1 MALPLLD
8 TQRQVELIRSGAYS
22 QKPKIHLPTSV
33 RPTIRNQAQRPQTQ
47 TQTQVQT
54 QPQKTGYDPKRLITY
69 PIYQG
74 ATIALSGIN
83 SFFEGKMA
91 AADAMTANP
100 TLRAGAHFGIG
111 FAEFIPTAFM
121 SSAMV
126 IPASEYIIREPS
138 TAARNFMPAQ
148 SAMVGQ
154 IHQSAVDDPARFAGG
169 LVGMA
174 IGTKGYA
181 KIGGKGIGSVK
192 KISPFY
198 ERGMRV
204 YSGKPNVAEVV
215 TGKQMPWDFHYT
227 LEGTP
232 KNVYNPKLA
241 VETHRYYHG
250 TSRDFMGNI
259 ASSGRKG
266 ITVNPQG
273 VRSRG
278 VSGLEQALYFGAPE
292 TGYGHFIQG
301 KGAFI
306 KLETTVRPLSKS
318 SQYILDMQGPG
329 KTTGQNLMRDYYS
342 APKGQLI
349 PGVKPGMGTKYLG
362 WTEWEYMLKP
372 GSKLYPVENIRT
384 RAYGVLGMNKGTSF
398 TVDPMTGRTIEILK
412 VSTKK
417 PTNTHFSKRPREYH
431 PQMTNDP
438 FADII
443 GKPVNIPGRSREFRL
458 PDEGR
463 GRVAPLSGRDLFR
476 TNTQERGT
484 NTARDTRADSNPF
497 REDRSRQPERDIT
510 GIRNTPGR
518 DASRDV
524 WGRRD
529 YTGRGDDRRTPTR
542 LPVPERRGTGRIIPN
557 QFIQITDTRVRK
569 RKDSTA
575 IQSKI
580 KSGSWDTF
588 GYSEFLTNMPVNEFL
603 GL

>member
-1 MALPLLD
+1 MVLPLLD
-8 TQRQVELIRSGAYS
+8 MQRQVELIRAGAYS
-22 QKPKIHLPTSV
+22 QKPKINLPTSI
-33 RPTIRNQAQRPQTQ
+33 RPQINQTVQQSQPQTQ
-47 TQTQVQT
+47 SA
-54 QPQKTGYDPKRLITY
+54 GYDPKQLITY
-69 PIYQG
+69 PVYRG
-74 ATIALSGIN
+74 AQIAVERIG
-83 SFFEGKMA
+83 SFFEGNLQR
-91 AADAMTANP
+91 ADAAVTNP
-100 TLRAGAHFGIG
+100 ILKQGTHFAIG
-111 FAEFIPTAFM
+111 FTEFLPTAFM
-121 SSAMV
+121 TSAMV
-126 IPASEYIIREPS
+126 IPATEYILREPGR
-138 TAARNFMPAQ
+138 AARDFMPAQ

-192 KISPFY
+192 KLSPFY

-215 TGKQMPWDFHYT
+215 TGKQMPWEFHYT

-232 KNVYNPKLA
+232 KNVYNPKLT

-259 ASSGRKG
+259 ASSGVKG
-266 ITVNPQG
+266 TTVNPQG
-273 VRSRG
+273 ASLRG

-292 TGYGHFIQG
+292 TGYGHFVQG

-306 KLETTVRPLSKS
+306 KLETSVRPISKS
-318 SQYILDMQGPG
+318 SQYLIDMQGPG

-349 PGVKPGMGTKYLG
+349 PGVKPGMGTEYLG

-372 GSKLYPVENIRT
+372 GTKLYPVENIRT
-384 RAYGVLGMNKGTSF
+384 RAYGVLGMNRGTSF

-417 PTNTHFSKRPREYH
+417 PVNTHFSKIPREYQ
-431 PQMTNDP
+431 PQMTSDP

-443 GKPVNIPGRSREFRL
+443 GKPVNTPGRSREFSL
-458 PDEGR
+458 PDGGR
-463 GRVAPLSGRDLFR
+463 GRVAPVSGRDLFR
-476 TNTQERGT
+476 THTENRGT

-497 REDRSRQPERDIT
+497 REERSRMPERDIT
-510 GIRNTPGR
+510 GIRGGSGR

-529 YTGRGDDRRTPTR
+529 YTGRGDERRIPTR
-542 LPVPERRGTGRIIPN
+542 LPVPERRATERIIPN
-557 QFIQITDTRVRK
+557 QFIQITDTRVKK
-569 RKDSTA
+569 RKDSTETR
-575 IQSKI
+575 SKI

>member
-1 MALPLLD
+1 MVLPLLD
-8 TQRQVELIRSGAYS
+8 MQRQVELIRSGAYS
-22 QKPKIHLPTSV
+22 QKPKINLPTSV
-33 RPTIRNQAQRPQTQ
+33 RPQINQIVRSSQP
-47 TQTQVQT
+47 QVQSS
-54 QPQKTGYDPKRLITY
+54 GYDPKQLITY
-69 PIYQG
+69 PVYKG
-74 ATIALSGIN
+74 AQIAVERIG
-83 SFFEGKMA
+83 SFFEGNLQR
-91 AADAMTANP
+91 ADAAVTDP
-100 TLRAGAHFGIG
+100 TLRLGTHFAIG
-111 FAEFIPTAFM
+111 FTEFLPTAFM
-121 SSAMV
+121 TSAMV
-126 IPASEYIIREPS
+126 IPATEYILREPG
-138 TAARNFMPAQ
+138 RVVRDFIPAQ

-169 LVGMA
+169 LVGMV

-192 KISPFY
+192 KLSPFY

-250 TSRDFMGNI
+250 TSRDFMGTI
-259 ASSGRKG
+259 ASSGGKG
-266 ITVNPQG
+266 TTVNPQG
-273 VRSRG
+273 AGLRG

-306 KLETTVRPLSKS
+306 KLETTVRPISKS
-318 SQYILDMQGPG
+318 SQYLLDVKGPG
-329 KTTGQNLMRDYYS
+329 KITGYNLMRDYYS

-349 PGVKPGMGTKYLG
+349 PGVKPGMGTEYLG

-384 RAYGVLGMNKGTSF
+384 RAYSVLGMNKGTSF

-417 PTNTHFSKRPREYH
+417 PTSTHFSKIPQEYH
-431 PQMTNDP
+431 PQMTSDP

-443 GKPVNIPGRSREFRL
+443 GKPVNAPGRSREFRL
-458 PDEGR
+458 PDGGR
-463 GRVAPLSGRDLFR
+463 GRVPPLSGRDLFR
-476 TNTQERGT
+476 SYEQEMGT
-484 NTARDTRADSNPF
+484 ATGRETRTESDIF
-497 REDRSRQPERDIT
+497 RNERYQQPVRDIT
-510 GIRNTPGR
+510 GIRDSEWRSATRG
-518 DASRDV
+518 SIV
-524 WGRRD
+524 RRD
-529 YTGRGDDRRTPTR
+529 YTGRGDTRRIPTR
-542 LPVPERRGTGRIIPN
+542 PPMPERQGNRIIPN
-557 QFIQITDTRVRK
+557 QFVQITDSRVRK
-569 RKDSTA
+569 RKDSKETK
-575 IQSKI
+575 SKV
-580 KSGSWDTF
+580 KSGVWDSYEF
-588 GYSEFLTNMPVNEFL
+588 SEFLTNMPVKEFL

>member
-1 MALPLLD
+1 MVLPLLD
-8 TQRQVELIRSGAYS
+8 MQRQVELIRAGAYS
-22 QKPKIHLPTSV
+22 QKPKINLPTSI
-33 RPTIRNQAQRPQTQ
+33 RPQINQTVQQSQPQTQ
-47 TQTQVQT
+47 SA
-54 QPQKTGYDPKRLITY
+54 GYDPKQLITY
-69 PIYQG
+69 PVYRG
-74 ATIALSGIN
+74 AQIAVERIG
-83 SFFEGKMA
+83 SFFEGNLQR
-91 AADAMTANP
+91 ADAAVTNP
-100 TLRAGAHFGIG
+100 ILKQGTHFAIG
-111 FAEFIPTAFM
+111 FTEFLPTAFM
-121 SSAMV
+121 TSAMV
-126 IPASEYIIREPS
+126 IPATEYILREPGR
-138 TAARNFMPAQ
+138 AARDFMPAQ

-232 KNVYNPKLA
+232 KNVYNPKLT

-259 ASSGRKG
+259 ASSGVKG
-266 ITVNPQG
+266 TTVNPQG
-273 VRSRG
+273 ASLRG

-292 TGYGHFIQG
+292 TGYGHFVQG

-306 KLETTVRPLSKS
+306 KLETSVRPISKS
-318 SQYILDMQGPG
+318 SQYLIDMQGPG

-349 PGVKPGMGTKYLG
+349 PGVKPGMGTEYLG

-372 GSKLYPVENIRT
+372 GTKLYPVENIRT

-398 TVDPMTGRTIEILK
+398 TVDPVTGRTIEILK
-412 VSTKK
+412 VTTKK
-417 PTNTHFSKRPREYH
+417 PTNTRFTKTPKEYR
-431 PQMTNDP
+431 PQMKNDP
-438 FADII
+438 FADIV
-443 GKPVNIPGRSREFRL
+443 GNPVNKPGRSRAFRL

-463 GRVAPLSGRDLFR
+463 GRIAPLSGRDLFR
-476 TNTQERGT
+476 THTQERST
-484 NTARDTRADSNPF
+484 NTARTGRADSNQF
-497 REDRSRQPERDIT
+497 SDGRSRQTNRLDIT
-510 GIRNTPGR
+510 GIRNTPVR
-518 DASRDV
+518 DASRGT

-529 YTGRGDDRRTPTR
+529 YTGRGDERRTPTR
-542 LPVPERRGTGRIIPN
+542 LPVPERQGNRIIPN
-557 QFIQITDTRVRK
+557 QFIQITDTRIRT
-569 RKDSTA
+569 RKDSKQTR
-575 IQSKI
+575 SKV
-580 KSGSWDTF
+580 KSGSWNVF
-588 GYSEFLTNMPVNEFL
+588 EYSEFLTNMPVNEFL